1 MIVYDYFRALNHQ
14 ATGEALP
21 VPENSLEM
29 IGMMTVKQVADL
41 TGVSVRTLQYYD
53 EIGLLKPTEVT
64 DSGYRLYDEEALGS
78 LQQILFFKE
87 LDFPLKDI
95 REIMENPGYDKI
107 EAFKKQEKLIR
118 VKRDRLN
125 RLLELLE
132 KLERGETCMSFEE
145 FDMSEYIQVLEKFK
159 AENMDEVIKHWGSVE
174 KFDRLIEVARSDNAR
189 VGKMAIRQY
198 GSIEKYTEAMR
209 DNMEHFSEYMEYV
222 QSEEAKKCAEK
233 NKELSERLTSDL
245 TKDYRSREIQ
255 DIVGELIRLGEESPL
270 GQNNG
275 EGYWDMIIDWCFH
288 NESYRK
294 AGDKIRGEGATEFTG
309 HALQYY
315 FETHYQKNNAEE
327 KEKQ

>member
-1 MIVYDYFRALNHQ
+1 
-14 ATGEALP
+14 
-21 VPENSLEM
+21 
-29 IGMMTVKQVADL
+29 MMTVKQVADL

-53 EIGLLKPTEVT
+53 EIGLFKPTGMTEA
-64 DSGYRLYDEEALGS
+64 GYRLYDDEALGT

-87 LDFPLKDI
+87 LDFQLKDI
-95 REIMENPGYDKI
+95 KKIMENPGYDKI

-145 FDMSEYIQVLEKFK
+145 FDMSEYIKVLEKFK

-174 KFDRLIEVARSDNAR
+174 QFDKLIEIARSDHTR
-189 VGKMAIRQY
+189 VGKMAIQQY
-198 GSIEKYTEAMR
+198 GSMEKYTEAIK

-222 QSEEAKKCAEK
+222 QSEEAKRSVQR
-233 NKELSERLTSDL
+233 NKELSDLLVADL
-245 TKDYRSREIQ
+245 TKDYKSREIQ

-270 GQNNG
+270 SQNKG

-288 NESYRK
+288 NESYRN
-294 AGDKIRGEGATEFTG
+294 ANDKIRGEGAAEYMG

-315 FETHYQKNNAEE
+315 FETH
-327 KEKQ
+327 